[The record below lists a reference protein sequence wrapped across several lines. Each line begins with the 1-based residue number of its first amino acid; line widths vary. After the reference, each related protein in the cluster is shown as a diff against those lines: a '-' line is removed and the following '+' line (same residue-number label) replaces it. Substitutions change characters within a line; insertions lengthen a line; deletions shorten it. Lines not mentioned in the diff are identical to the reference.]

1 MKYAILS
8 DIHGNLDAF
17 EAVLASAKAEGV
29 EDYLCLGDVVG
40 YGAQPRECLDLVQST
55 CRGVVAGN
63 HDFAVFG
70 RIETEFFNA
79 YAKQSTVWTKEQL
92 GPDRLEFLGSLP
104 LVEHCDGFSI
114 VHATLDTPELFGYVH
129 SSYDAFLSLS
139 RLSGDV
145 CFIGHSHVPIT
156 FIRRRFISYSFESEI
171 EIEPGSK
178 VLVNVGSVG
187 QPRDN
192 CPLAA
197 YALYDSTA
205 RKVSIRRIPYDV
217 DAAAHKIREAG
228 LPEILGERLKYGR

>member
-1 MKYAILS
+1 MKHAILS
-8 DIHGNLDAF
+8 DIHGNLDAL

-29 EDYLCLGDVVG
+29 DEFLCLGDVVG
-40 YGAQPRECLDLVQST
+40 YGAQPRECLDLVQTICSH
-55 CRGVVAGN
+55 VVAGN

-79 YAKQSTVWTKEQL
+79 HAKRSTAWTREQL
-92 GPDRLEFLGSLP
+92 GEERLEFLGSLP

-129 SSYDAFLSLS
+129 STYDAFLSLC
-139 RLSGDV
+139 RLPGDV

-156 FIRRRFISYSFESEI
+156 FTRRRFITYSFESEVTI
-171 EIEPGSK
+171 ERGVK
-178 VLVNVGSVG
+178 TLVNVGSVG

-197 YALYDSTA
+197 YAIYDSTA
-205 RKVSIRRIPYDV
+205 RLVCIRRVPYDV